1 MRKAAKSKIT
11 TQPDDV
17 DIQVGARVRELRTLR
32 GLTQEELG
40 KAMRDTLSHQ
50 QIQKYE
56 KGENSISCARLAQLA
71 EVLEVTAASFLEGVG
86 ASNMSAAA
94 ATTTTYDQKA
104 LTKVIESLPNAS
116 MKKAVVDFLKIVSD
130 NTKKSA

>member
-1 MRKAAKSKIT
+1 MRKAAKSKIS

-17 DIQVGARVRELRTLR
+17 DLQVGARVRELRTLR

-86 ASNMSAAA
+86 ASNANAAA
-94 ATTTTYDQKA
+94 GPTTTYDQKA
-104 LTKVIESLPNAS
+104 LTKAIENLPNAS

-130 NTKKSA
+130 NTRKSA